1 MAGVGNGVKI
11 RATARKQ
18 WFDQEDAP
26 NLQTLSAN
34 ARLDDK
40 SGVGAILYNDQNGY
54 HSQKGLYLTYA
65 HHLRFSRSNLDLNQ
79 LSFGLSFGVI
89 QSELDESTFDPTDF
103 DPIIAGIKQSSAYYN
118 IDFGMSY
125 NYFEFYAHVAVKNAL
140 FRNRNIN
147 GEFES
152 SNQRNYLMSFGYVL
166 AGTSDWSFEPS
177 VLFQAKEFTTEKAI
191 DGNIKVYKKMDFG
204 RLWGGISYR
213 TSFDGAAFLNGNK
226 VDSQRLQWVS
236 PVLGVNYDNFMFAY
250 TYTNQ
255 MGNLQFDNGGFHQIT
270 IGLDLFKG
278 KEPYDC
284 NCPAVNF

>member
-204 RLWGGISYR
+204 RLWGGVSYR